1 MRSEEEIRKKIEE
14 LEEEVKELE
23 WEKDYLKKKSG
34 GGWNTAAYTLYID
47 ELKERIKTLRWVL
60 GEVEET

>member
-14 LEEEVKELE
+14 LEEKVKEFE

-34 GGWNTAAYTLYID
+34 GRWNTAVYTLYID

-60 GEVEET
+60 GEVEKI